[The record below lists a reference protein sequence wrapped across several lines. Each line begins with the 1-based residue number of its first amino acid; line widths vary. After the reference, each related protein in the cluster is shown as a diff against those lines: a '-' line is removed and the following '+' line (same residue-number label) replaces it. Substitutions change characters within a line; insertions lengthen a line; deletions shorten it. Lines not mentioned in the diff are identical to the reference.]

1 MTDTGPSNQQI
12 ATAEGKAGHGKIVSG
27 IIAGIITSYIMNQA
41 SLHGINFEL
50 LGISSEIVKSTIDG
64 SLIGVII
71 GLTPSHFVAA
81 LCDMIIF
88 FKTSIKQIREA
99 GNSN

>member
-1 MTDTGPSNQQI
+1 MDEPTNQEI
-12 ATAEGKAGHGKIVSG
+12 AVSKGKIGHGKIVSG
-27 IIAGIITSYIMNQA
+27 IIAGILTSYLMNQA

-50 LGISSEIVKSTIDG
+50 LGVSSELVKSTIDG
-64 SLIGVII
+64 SLVGIII

-81 LCDMIIF
+81 ICDAKVFI
-88 FKTSIKQIREA
+88 KTSFKQISEA